1 MLDIFTAF
9 ISHPEVVEAPNNGV
23 AADEVD
29 EMIEEAPNKGAGEET
44 VAVLDT
50 DEPNRPVAEIVLPLR
65 NRGAGAEAADVETAL
80 KGEAIVAAAP
90 DVVEVAAAVN
100 GNRGA
105 VELEL
110 LKNDDGHVDLMLK
123 SMLQIL
129 STEKQTCDMKCDG
142 IRELK
147 PTWS

>member
-29 EMIEEAPNKGAGEET
+29 ELVEEVPNKGADEET

-50 DEPNRPVAEIVLPLR
+50 DEPNRPVAEIVLPLP
-65 NRGAGAEAADVETAL
+65 NRGAGAADVETAL

-90 DVVEVAAAVN
+90 DVVEVVAAAVN

-105 VELEL
+105 VEL